1 MPAANDT
8 FRIVLVGLGALAIAV
23 AIGRFAFTPLLP
35 LMESEGLLS
44 IFGGGVLAS
53 ANLFAYCLGA
63 LVAAWF
69 PLSPKLVFRLSV
81 IAIAIST
88 LGMGLTESF
97 ALWLIFRAVAG
108 LAGAF
113 ILVLVSSY
121 FLRGLAERG
130 RPELQGW
137 VFSGVGA
144 GIAITGLGAV
154 AIMTVPLDSF
164 ASWQAFGMVTFIFGA
179 TVCVWVGPELP
190 GVRPQWRRSGDRRSP
205 LNWGVVI
212 AYGTFGMGYI
222 IPATYLPVVARAT
235 VTDPL
240 VFGWAWPVFGAA
252 ACLSTVLVARLQPR
266 FSNRQVWVV
275 SQLILAFGLILP
287 VVYPHIV
294 TIQIAGFCVGG
305 TFMIITMV
313 GMKEAHRLA
322 PAEDVVR
329 HVGVMTAAFATG
341 QMVGPVFA
349 SALHDLTGGFALSL
363 VVTSVALV
371 LTLVPLI
378 ANSAKKEAISP

>member
-1 MPAANDT
+1 MPAANDS
-8 FRIVLVGLGALAIAV
+8 FRIVLVGLSALAIAV

-35 LMESEGLLS
+35 LMEAEGVLS

-53 ANLFAYCLGA
+53 VNLVAYCIGA
-63 LVAAWF
+63 LVAARI
-69 PLSPKLVFRLSV
+69 PLSPKLVFRLSI
-81 IAIAIST
+81 IAVALST
-88 LGMGLTESF
+88 LGMGTTGSF
-97 ALWLIFRAVAG
+97 TLWLVFRAVAG

-130 RPELQGW
+130 RPRLQGW

-144 GIAITGLGAV
+144 GIAVAGLGAV
-154 AIMTVPLDSF
+154 AIMTVPLDSV
-164 ASWQAFGMVTFIFGA
+164 AGWQIFGVVTLVA
-179 TVCVWVGPELP
+179 GIAVCAGVGPEIP
-190 GVRPQWRRSGDRRSP
+190 AITPQRRRSGFRRSP
-205 LNWGVVI
+205 LNWGIVI

-222 IPATYLPVVARAT
+222 IPATYLPVMARAT

-252 ACLSTVLVARLQPR
+252 AFLSTALAVRLQPR
-266 FSNRQVWVV
+266 FSNRQLWIV
-275 SQLILAFGLILP
+275 SQLVLAVGLILP
-287 VVYPHIV
+287 AVYPHIV
-294 TIQIAGFCVGG
+294 TIQIAGLCVGG

-313 GMKEAHRLA
+313 GLKEAHRLA

-349 SALHDLTGGFALSL
+349 SALHDLSGGFGLPL
-363 VVTSVALV
+363 IITSVALV
-371 LTLVPLI
+371 LTLAPLMTR
-378 ANSAKKEAISP
+378 SAKKEAVSP